1 MVIRAGESQEAEW
14 DSMGQEWK
22 EEEEGDV
29 VESGLFRAL
38 QARERGRERVFFLY
52 A

>member
-1 MVIRAGESQEAEW
+1 
-14 DSMGQEWK
+14 MGQEWK
-22 EEEEGDV
+22 EEGEEEGDV